1 MRLGCVDPGE
11 VACGTGPQVVEA
23 NGGCSLA
30 LLLWASG
37 QVTVGRR
44 FSTFSLACWATE
56 KT

>member
-1 MRLGCVDPGE
+1 MRLRCVDPGE

-23 NGGCSLA
+23 NRGCSLA

-37 QVTVGRR
+37 QVTVGRC